1 MINSK
6 HDFHIAVF
14 SSKYVQG
21 AVPLVGGFHK
31 FFWFLVHPFSPD
43 LGRDTSFCRADFPV
57 LTSSVYNVLC
67 MSTILYSYELVTS
80 EVKYL
85 CSITPCVFPPL
96 SKNFWLQSFS
106 CNNSQTQLLG
116 FSVTHPLC
124 SLLC

>member
-1 MINSK
+1 MIFTLQFSQASMYRVQ
-6 HDFHIAVF
+6 FHWWVAST
-14 SSKYVQG
+14 SSFG
-21 AVPLVGGFHK
+21 SWCIHALH
-31 FFWFLVHPFSPD
+31 
-43 LGRDTSFCRADFPV
+43 LGRDTSFCRADFPM
-57 LTSSVYNVLC
+57 LTSNVYNALC
-67 MSTILYSYELVTS
+67 MSMILYIYEIVTS

-116 FSVTHPLC
+116 FSITHPLC